1 MLSFVYFEQ
10 MTQGLQYMVAIIAI
24 LHLIKELFQL
34 KKQVG
39 FLLAPS
45 LLVSALDDRK
55 FVNNLNP

>member
-10 MTQGLQYMVAIIAI
+10 MTQGLQYTVVIIAI

-39 FLLAPS
+39 FLLAHF

-55 FVNNLNP
+55 FVKNFKP